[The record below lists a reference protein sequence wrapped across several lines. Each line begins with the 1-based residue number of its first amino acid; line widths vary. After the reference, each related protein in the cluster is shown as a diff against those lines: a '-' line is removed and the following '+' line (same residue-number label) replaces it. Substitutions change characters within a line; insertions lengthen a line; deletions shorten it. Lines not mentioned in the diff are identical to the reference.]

1 MKNTPPPMRAIALQ
15 YDGENAPTVTATGE
29 GALAEEIIRIARE
42 NNIPLRQDADL
53 TALLKDLQ
61 LGEDIPPV
69 LYRVIAEVIA
79 YAYWV
84 SGKVPV
90 NKGKNKKM

>member
-1 MKNTPPPMRAIALQ
+1 MKKAPPPMRAIALQ

-42 NNIPLRQDADL
+42 HNIPLRQDADL

-61 LGEDIPPV
+61 LGEEIPPV

-84 SGKVPV
+84 SGKVPE
-90 NKGKNKKM
+90 NKDKNSKM